1 MSDEI
6 LLSESNLE
14 RVWMDADWNV
24 RVEHTDLGAH
34 YFERRDMLVKR
45 RTEIRGRW
53 AAGLVGVAAG
63 ASAFAA
69 LSRVL

>member
-24 RVEHTDLGAH
+24 RIELTDAGHGRHASTPPTLQ
-34 YFERRDMLVKR
+34 RR
-45 RTEIRGRW
+45 W
-53 AAGLVGVAAG
+53 PAAVGGGLVVGVG
-63 ASAFAA
+63 T
-69 LSRVL
+69 LLWRVFG